1 MPGPDESWGKQPI
14 AEIDRH
20 ELWIACQQLVEIIV
34 IHQGSNLGPGD
45 PGTLQYKSLGARP
58 PVERSG
64 YWKGR
69 ISGEAISC
77 GQPGGRG
84 KKASSTMRCAWL
96 KATEHVKAGH
106 HTVLGL
112 GRGDLLA
119 TILV

>member
-1 MPGPDESWGKQPI
+1 MPGPDESWGKRPI
-14 AEIDRH
+14 AERDRH

-45 PGTLQYKSLGARP
+45 PGALQYKSLGARP
-58 PVERSG
+58 PVER
-64 YWKGR
+64 R
-69 ISGEAISC
+69 ILEGTDFRGSHILRAAWGA
-77 GQPGGRG
+77 G

-112 GRGDLLA
+112 RRGDLLA